1 MPKLVRLYIDSVLLG
16 FALGIGFVL
25 LLVLLDVAQI
35 GRLVLAGQ
43 DGLLAA
49 GMMAFLFGG
58 LFASVQFALR
68 VVALGAKDHTDKHH

>member
-1 MPKLVRLYIDSVLLG
+1 MPKLIRLYIDSVLLG

-25 LLVLLDVAQI
+25 LLVILDVAQI
-35 GRLVLAGQ
+35 GRLVLTGR

-49 GMMAFLFGG
+49 GMMAVFFGG

-68 VVALGAKDHTDKHH
+68 VVTIGAQDGSDKKR